1 MKLKYKFVVKSVA
14 GKSVAVAVGND
25 NGSFNGMI
33 KLNETG
39 EFLWEIL
46 TEEKTEDELVK
57 ALLAEYDID
66 EETAKK
72 DVHAFL
78 DTLSEKGFL
87 EENE

>member
-1 MKLKYKFVVKSVA
+1 MKLKDGFIKSKLGEECLVVP
-14 GKSVAVAVGND
+14 VGAQTVD
-25 NGSFNGMI
+25 FRGLI
-33 KLNETG
+33 TLNETG

-57 ALLAEYDID
+57 ALLAEYDVD

>member
-39 EFLWEIL
+39 EFIFNMLNGAGTTVDEIVAAAVAKY
-46 TEEKTEDELVK
+46 E
-57 ALLAEYDID
+57 ID
-66 EETAKK
+66 ESTAAEAVKSF
-72 DVHAFL
+72 VAN
-78 DTLSEKGFL
+78 L
-87 EENE
+87 EANGLIVE